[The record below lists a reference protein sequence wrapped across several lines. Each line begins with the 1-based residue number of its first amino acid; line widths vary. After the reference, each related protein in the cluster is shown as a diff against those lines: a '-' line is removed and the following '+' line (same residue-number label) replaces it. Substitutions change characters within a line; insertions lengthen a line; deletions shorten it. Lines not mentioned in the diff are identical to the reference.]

1 MQTLDKKDL
10 ATFTVAQ
17 PDYRVHLREQ
27 WQETTRKWVLIIES
41 PSTGQIF
48 TVVTSLGRTRL
59 FTNPETAIDFIRETC
74 PNNPNNAITVTYGKP
89 PS

>member
-17 PDYRVHLREQ
+17 PDYRVHLREL

-41 PSTGQIF
+41 PSTGQTF
-48 TVVTSLGRTRL
+48 TVVTSLGKTRL